1 MEEHKQGTLQSWG
14 RLFTPPSEGWE
25 AGRPGKLGCW
35 EIGSLGGW
43 GAWGAGRLERLEMW
57 GGLLSLEIEEST

>member
-1 MEEHKQGTLQSWG
+1 MDEHKLGTLQSWG
-14 RLFTPPSEGWE
+14 RLFTLPSDGWE

-43 GAWGAGRLERLEMW
+43 EGGEARFPWKVKKVPKGQHGAC
-57 GGLLSLEIEEST
+57 